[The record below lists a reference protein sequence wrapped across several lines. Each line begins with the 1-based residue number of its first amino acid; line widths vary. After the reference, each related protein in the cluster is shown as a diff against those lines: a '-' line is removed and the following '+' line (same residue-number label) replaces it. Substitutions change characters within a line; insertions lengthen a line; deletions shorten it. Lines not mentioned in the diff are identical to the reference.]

1 MAIIKNTVDATMP
14 EVLSKLDYEIS
25 KPNVLSPQAPTN
37 NT

>member
-1 MAIIKNTVDATMP
+1 MP
-14 EVLSKLDYEIS
+14 QCLKSFLSKLNYEIS